1 MAIVLKEAYFLSS
14 TGINRIR
21 CNIWEDNTLPKR
33 GVFQIAHGVSE
44 HIDRYDAFARFLAS
58 NGFVV
63 CGNDHLGHGKSV
75 DSPEDYG
82 FFAEEDGDLR
92 MVDDMHILT
101 QIMKKRYPGLPY
113 ILFGH
118 SMGSFCARSYAAAFG
133 YELDGL
139 ILCGTGELP
148 ASAAVLE
155 GPIRY
160 LAKKLGPRTPVNNAL
175 FDKIS
180 TIGIK
185 NKRTDKDWLSLSEAN
200 VDAYILDPL
209 CGIEL
214 RLGGVRDLISLANTA
229 CSTEWPY
236 LVPVGLPILVI
247 SGANDPV
254 GMKGRGVITV
264 CDNLESAGHTPSV
277 ILYPTFRHEIL
288 NEDEKEKVFEDVLEW
303 LTNVLGPAP
312 QTEAEP
318 AAEAET
324 EEA

>member
-21 CNIWEDNTLPKR
+21 CNIWEDDTLPKR

-75 DSPEDYG
+75 DSPEDLG

-118 SMGSFCARSYAAAFG
+118 SMGSFCARCYAAAFG
-133 YELDGL
+133 RELDGL

-148 ASAAVLE
+148 ASAAAIE
-155 GPIRY
+155 APIRF

-200 VDAYILDPL
+200 VDAYISDPL
-209 CGIEL
+209 CGVEL
-214 RLGGVRDLISLANTA
+214 KLGGVRDLLSLANTA
-229 CSTEWPY
+229 CSTEWPS
-236 LVPVGLPILVI
+236 LVPLGLPILVI

-254 GMKGRGVITV
+254 GMKGRGIIAV
-264 CDNLESAGHTPSV
+264 CDNLEEAGHAPSV

-288 NEDEKEKVFEDVLEW
+288 NEDDAQKVFDDVLEW
-303 LTNVLGPAP
+303 LDNVLGVAAPAS
-312 QTEAEP
+312 EE
-318 AAEAET
+318 AAE
-324 EEA
+324 

>member
-1 MAIVLKEAYFLSS
+1 MTVLWIIIGIVIGAAIGIALAYTLLKNQLTKSGREAL
-14 TGINRIR
+14 
-21 CNIWEDNTLPKR
+21 K
-33 GVFQIAHGVSE
+33 
-44 HIDRYDAFARFLAS
+44 
-58 NGFVV
+58 
-63 CGNDHLGHGKSV
+63 K
-75 DSPEDYG
+75 
-82 FFAEEDGDLR
+82 AEEDGELR
-92 MVDDMHILT
+92 MADDRHILT
-101 QIMKKRYPGLPY
+101 QIMKRRCPGLPY

-133 YELDGL
+133 YELDAL

-148 ASAAVLE
+148 ASAAALE

-160 LAKKLGPRTPVNNAL
+160 FAKKLGPRTPVSNAL

-180 TIGIK
+180 NLGIK
-185 NKRTDKDWLSLSEAN
+185 NRRTNKDWLSLSEAN

-209 CGIEL
+209 CGVEL
-214 RLGGVRDLISLANTA
+214 KLGGVRDLLSLANTA
-229 CSTEWPY
+229 CSTEWAN

-254 GMKGRGVITV
+254 GMKGRGVIAV

-288 NEDEKEKVFEDVLEW
+288 NEDGKEKVFNDVLEW
-303 LTNVLGPAP
+303 LNNILGIPAP
-312 QTEAEP
+312 NE
-318 AAEAET
+318 